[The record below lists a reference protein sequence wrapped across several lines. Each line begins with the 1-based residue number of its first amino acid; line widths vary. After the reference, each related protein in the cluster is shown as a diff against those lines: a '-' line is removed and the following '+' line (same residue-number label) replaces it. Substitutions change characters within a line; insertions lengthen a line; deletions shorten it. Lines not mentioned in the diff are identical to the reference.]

1 MVLLARTPDHRYV
14 VVKRG
19 RNFVLPDSVG
29 QLEWHRH
36 DAKKVAQKLLSTV
49 SYGVLTGTVARS
61 IKFVATKESYRGIE
75 IVFDESLWPILQR
88 VVAFRSHELD
98 RPVTEVRLVTSANL
112 DLLTV
117 ESAHMLSQMATAKDA
132 SPDTTMDTNMD
143 TTADTTTDTTGSETG
158 QSSCASPTE

>member
-1 MVLLARTPDHRYV
+1 MRSHVVLLARTPDHRYV
-14 VVKRG
+14 VVKQG

-36 DAKKVAQKLLSTV
+36 DAKKVAQKLLSNV

-117 ESAHMLSQMATAKDA
+117 ESAHMLAQMSQMAAADTHT
-132 SPDTTMDTNMD
+132 SP
-143 TTADTTTDTTGSETG
+143 DTTTDTTGSETG

>member
-1 MVLLARTPDHRYV
+1 MRSHVVLLARTPDHRYV
-14 VVKRG
+14 VVKQG

-88 VVAFRSHELD
+88 VVAFRAHELD

-117 ESAHMLSQMATAKDA
+117 ESAHMLSQMAETA
-132 SPDTTMDTNMD
+132 PDTT
-143 TTADTTTDTTGSETG
+143 DTTTDTTGSETG